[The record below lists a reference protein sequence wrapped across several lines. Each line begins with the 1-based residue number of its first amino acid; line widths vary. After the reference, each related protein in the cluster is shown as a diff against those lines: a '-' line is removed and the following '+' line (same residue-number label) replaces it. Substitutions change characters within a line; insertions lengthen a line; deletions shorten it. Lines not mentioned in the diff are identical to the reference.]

1 MGKIVI
7 TGASSGIGLA
17 IAKRLASLG
26 KPMILQYR
34 KNVEQLSDAV
44 PDATLVKVDFSDL
57 KAVEDFAA
65 SLDDVEILVNAAA
78 VTETGLLPTL
88 ETGSIEKMISVN
100 ILATTLLCRAV
111 LPRMCLKRKG
121 VIVNISS
128 VTAQKVYRGQSVYG
142 GTKAYIETLSKG
154 IAAEC
159 SKKGVR
165 CNCVAPGSIL
175 SGTMEK
181 LVISTAGTD
190 LKGVNASDRFGTPDD
205 VAAAVEFLCSDNSNY
220 INGAVLAVNGGFW
233 LGI

>member
-7 TGASSGIGLA
+7 TGASSDIGLA

-88 ETGSIEKMISVN
+88 ETESIEKMISVN

-128 VTAQKVYRGQSVYG
+128 VTAQKVFRGQSVYG

>member
-26 KPMILQYR
+26 KPMVLQYR

-88 ETGSIEKMISVN
+88 ETESIEKMISVN

-111 LPRMCLKRKG
+111 LPQMCLKRKG

>member
-44 PDATLVKVDFSDL
+44 PGATLVKVDFSDL

-88 ETGSIEKMISVN
+88 ETESIEKMISVN

-128 VTAQKVYRGQSVYG
+128 VTAQKVFRGQSVYG

>member
-88 ETGSIEKMISVN
+88 ETESIEKMISVN

-111 LPRMCLKRKG
+111 LPQMCLKRKG

>member
-1 MGKIVI
+1 MI

-88 ETGSIEKMISVN
+88 ETESIEKMISVN

>member
-57 KAVEDFAA
+57 KAVEGFAA

-88 ETGSIEKMISVN
+88 ETESIEKMISVN

-142 GTKAYIETLSKG
+142 GTKAYIEALSKG

>member
-88 ETGSIEKMISVN
+88 ETESIEKMISVN

-128 VTAQKVYRGQSVYG
+128 VTAQKVFRGQSVYG

-190 LKGVNASDRFGTPDD
+190 LKGINASDRFGTPDD

>member
-88 ETGSIEKMISVN
+88 ETESIEKMISVN

-142 GTKAYIETLSKG
+142 GTKAYVETLSKG

>member
-88 ETGSIEKMISVN
+88 ETESIEKMISVN

-128 VTAQKVYRGQSVYG
+128 VTAQKVFRGQSVYG

-190 LKGVNASDRFGTPDD
+190 LKGINASNRFGTPDD